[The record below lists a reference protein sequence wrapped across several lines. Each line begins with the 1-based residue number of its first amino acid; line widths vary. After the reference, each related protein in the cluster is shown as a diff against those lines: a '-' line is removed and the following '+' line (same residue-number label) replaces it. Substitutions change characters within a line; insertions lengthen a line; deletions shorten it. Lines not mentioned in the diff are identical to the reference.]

1 MVPKWRVKGLLNE
14 MEELEEDIVILNN
27 NIAKARDYLLN
38 TKEEDIDINHFNNDL
53 DIEQG
58 LKHIELF

>member
-1 MVPKWRVKGLLNE
+1 MVPKWRVKELLNE

-38 TKEEDIDINHFNNDL
+38 TKAEDIDINHFNNDL